1 MYSFTAFHKGTLLF
15 YLFYSN
21 YLLILYYL
29 EVETGFYDSYC
40 KDI

>member
-1 MYSFTAFHKGTLLF
+1 MYSFTAFHKGAL
-15 YLFYSN
+15 LFYSN